1 MNGELR
7 IVDDVPAAFAELVE
21 SELRQFAARLGAVPP
36 GGPDDADAGSGPG
49 AERFKLAMSGGP
61 TARRCYERLAEVE
74 GLPWPRV
81 EVFWSD
87 ERCVP
92 PDDPDSNA
100 LLGHQALLDHVGPLA
115 AVHPMSCDVGAPAY
129 EALLQQAGSLDLV
142 HLGLGPDGHTASLF
156 AGSDALVSPGSAL
169 VALSS
174 DPASRNPHPRI
185 TLTLAAINAAKI
197 AVFTVAGTEKRE
209 ALQRVRAGEGVPGA
223 LVASGRVIFLADPA
237 AAGD

>member
-7 IVDDVPAAFAELVE
+7 IVDDVPAAFAGLVE
-21 SELRQFAARLGAVPP
+21 SELREFAARLLAAPA
-36 GGPDDADAGSGPG
+36 GGPDDADAGGDPRSQ
-49 AERFKLAMSGGP
+49 RFRLAMSGGP

-74 GLPWPRV
+74 GLPWQSV

-100 LLGHQALLDHVGPLA
+100 LLGHQALLDRVGPLA
-115 AVHPMSCDVGAPAY
+115 AVHPMSCDVGAAAY
-129 EALLQQAGSLDLV
+129 EQILYRAGPLDLV

-156 AGSDALVSPGSAL
+156 AGSDALLLPGSAL

-185 TLTLAAINAAKI
+185 TLTLAAINAARI
-197 AVFTVAGTEKRE
+197 AVFTVSGPEKRE
-209 ALQRVRAGEGVPGA
+209 ALQRVRAGERVPGA

-237 AAGD
+237 AAGG